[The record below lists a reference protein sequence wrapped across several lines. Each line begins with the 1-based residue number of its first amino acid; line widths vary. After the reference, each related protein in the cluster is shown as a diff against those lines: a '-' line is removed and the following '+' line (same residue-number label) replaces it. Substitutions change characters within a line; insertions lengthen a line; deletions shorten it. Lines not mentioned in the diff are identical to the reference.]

1 MSHQI
6 SPWLLG
12 AAVTVFVVICVAG
25 CQILRNTFIRLIWLV
40 QKPFK
45 SGDFVEVGEISGKI
59 VQIGWQGVSLESE
72 VGDYVLISNCQV
84 WKKPIKR
91 KQSSSGSHGVEI
103 RLPLFEES
111 DGATARL
118 AAIEALLLSP
128 YLALDRPYYVGLE
141 FMPSGKVGVR
151 VRAAVFDAS
160 QKDLFESSII
170 ENYQLLMR

>member
-1 MSHQI
+1 MSYQI
-6 SPWLLG
+6 SLWLLG
-12 AAVTVFVVICVAG
+12 AAIPILVVLCIAG
-25 CQILRNTFIRLIWLV
+25 SRIVRNVFIRLIWLV

-103 RLPLFEES
+103 RLPWFVKS

-118 AAIEALLLSP
+118 AANACTSTFLP
-128 YLALDRPYYVGLE
+128 LA
-141 FMPSGKVGVR
+141 
-151 VRAAVFDAS
+151 
-160 QKDLFESSII
+160 
-170 ENYQLLMR
+170 